1 MIVVDVGC
9 ARYGADYSIE
19 RLIEEFHP
27 EILYGF
33 DPGYTGE
40 LLFEQDGCT
49 VTVSREAAWTYDGR
63 VAFEIAGLSGGVRDS
78 GVTVP
83 CVDLARFLLELPECE
98 EVALKMDAESA
109 EYTLLEHL
117 LDTGAD
123 ARLKLLWCEWHP
135 RGKRVNARPDAR
147 REAIEQR
154 LHCEVHQW
162 NY

>member
-78 GVTVP
+78 GVTVR
-83 CVDLARFLLELPECE
+83 CVDLARFLFELPVGE
-98 EVALKMDAESA
+98 EVALKMDAEGA
-109 EYTLLEHL
+109 EYQLLEHL
-117 LDTGAD
+117 IETGAD
-123 ARLKLLWCEWHP
+123 RRLKLAWVEWHP
-135 RGKRVNARPDAR
+135 ARVRVNGKPDAR
-147 REAIEQR
+147 RAAIEAR
-154 LHCEVHQW
+154 IGCEMHEW
-162 NY
+162 RW